1 MTRRLRRLWQRAQR
15 KPSGW
20 SAAEVDE
27 LARFLG
33 FVEQKQRGKGDHQLY
48 LHPKGLVWGFDPRGN
63 VKPPYV
69 RELVRLARK
78 HRLVEDNEQDKEYNG
93 D

>member
-1 MTRRLRRLWQRAQR
+1 MTRRLRRLWERAQN
-15 KPSGW
+15 KPAGW

-27 LARFLG
+27 LARLLG
-33 FVEQKQRGKGDHQLY
+33 FVEQKKRGKGDHRLY

-69 RELVRLARK
+69 KELVRLAQTNSF
-78 HRLVEDNEQDKEYNG
+78 VESDETESEDDKS
-93 D
+93 

>member
-20 SAAEVDE
+20 SAAQVDE
-27 LARFLG
+27 LARLLG
-33 FVEQKQRGKGDHQLY
+33 FVEQKQRGKGDHRLY
-48 LHPKGLVWGFDPRGN
+48 VHPKGPVWGFDPRGD

-69 RELVRLARK
+69 TELVRLAHK
-78 HRLVEDNEQDKEYNG
+78 HGLAEDSEADKEHR
-93 D
+93 DD

>member
-1 MTRRLRRLWQRAQR
+1 MTRRLRRLWERAQN
-15 KPSGW
+15 KPAGW

-27 LARFLG
+27 LARLLG
-33 FVEQKQRGKGDHQLY
+33 FVEQKKRGKGDHRLY
-48 LHPKGLVWGFDPRGN
+48 FHPKGLVWGFDPRGN

-69 RELVRLARK
+69 KELVRLAQTNSF
-78 HRLVEDNEQDKEYNG
+78 VESDETESKDDK